1 MEMNVLPLTTL
12 ALPHTRLLRGGDLG
26 AVLID
31 ACVAD
36 ECIVLSE
43 HSYVRRTKAIE
54 YRGSRWLTL
63 AHCARST

>member
-36 ECIVLSE
+36 ECIVLS
-43 HSYVRRTKAIE
+43 SI
-54 YRGSRWLTL
+54 LTCGEPRL
-63 AHCARST
+63 LSTGGPGG